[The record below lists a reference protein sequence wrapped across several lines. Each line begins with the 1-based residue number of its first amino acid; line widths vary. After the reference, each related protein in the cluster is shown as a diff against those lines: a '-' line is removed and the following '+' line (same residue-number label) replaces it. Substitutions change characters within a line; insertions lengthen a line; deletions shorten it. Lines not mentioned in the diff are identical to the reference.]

1 MRNGC
6 SGLAFPHLCTVQTAL
21 NLQAHIA
28 LLNAELDRLE
38 LPTSPHLLYEPI
50 RYFLSLGGKRLRPAL
65 LMEACAL
72 MGGNAQEAMGPAL
85 AVELFHNFTLLHDDI
100 MDEAPLRR
108 NQPTVHT
115 RYNTPIAILSGD
127 ALFVLAYQQLLKTKT
142 SAIPPL
148 MALFNQ
154 TALEVCEGQ
163 QLDMDLAVM
172 EEVSIQDYL
181 QMIALKTSVLL
192 AASLKMG
199 AIIAGASQQ
208 DADLLYRFGKS
219 LGIAF
224 QIQDDIL
231 DIFGDPEKFGKQPGG
246 DILSNKNTFL
256 KLKAFEIA
264 NQAQKQALKSAYQ
277 LDAQNHAEEKV
288 AKVTQ
293 LFEELGV
300 KSITEREKERH
311 LSDALEA
318 LDSVRMEE
326 AGKVGLRT
334 YSRFLVDREH

>member
-1 MRNGC
+1 M
-6 SGLAFPHLCTVQTAL
+6 QTAL

-28 LLNAELDRLE
+28 LIHAELDRLE
-38 LPTSPHLLYEPI
+38 LPSSPHLLYEPI

-72 MGGNAQEAMGPAL
+72 MGGNVQDALGPAI

-108 NQPTVHT
+108 NQPTVHFK
-115 RYNTPIAILSGD
+115 YNTSIAILSGD
-127 ALFVLAYQQLLKTKT
+127 ALFVLAYQQLLKTRPEVLP
-142 SAIPPL
+142 AL
-148 MALFNQ
+148 MALFNT

-163 QLDMDLAVM
+163 QLDMDLARM
-172 EEVSIQDYL
+172 DEVRIEDYL

-199 AIIAGASQQ
+199 AIIAGAKME
-208 DADLLYRFGKS
+208 DANLLYRFGKS

-256 KLKAFEIA
+256 KIKAFEVADEAKKIA
-264 NQAQKQALKSAYQ
+264 LQAAYALDSITQAK
-277 LDAQNHAEEKV
+277 EKV
-288 AKVTQ
+288 ELVTA
-293 LFEELGV
+293 LFEELDV
-300 KSITEREKERH
+300 KAITEFEKESH
-311 LSDALEA
+311 LTDAMAALEEV
-318 LDSVRMEE
+318 DMQE
-326 AGKVGLRT
+326 AGKVGLRK
-334 YSRFLVDREH
+334 YARFLVDREH

>member
-1 MRNGC
+1 M
-6 SGLAFPHLCTVQTAL
+6 QTAL

-28 LLNAELDRLE
+28 LVQAELDRLA
-38 LPTSPHLLYEPI
+38 LPSSPALLYEPI
-50 RYFLSLGGKRLRPAL
+50 RYFLNLGGKRLRPAL
-65 LMEACAL
+65 LMESCVL
-72 MGGNAQEAMGPAL
+72 MGGNLQEAIGPAL

-108 NQPTVHT
+108 NQATVHT
-115 RYNTPIAILSGD
+115 RYNSSIAILSGD
-127 ALFVLAYQQLLKTKT
+127 ALFVLAYQQLLHTRPQALPELLT
-142 SAIPPL
+142 
-148 MALFNQ
+148 LFNQ

-163 QLDMDLAVM
+163 QLDMDLASM
-172 EEVSIQDYL
+172 EEVKIDDYL

-199 AIIAGASQQ
+199 ALIAGANHA

-256 KLKAFEIA
+256 KLKAFELA
-264 NQAQKQALKSAYQ
+264 DEAQKNELKAAYALNSSSQAQ
-277 LDAQNHAEEKV
+277 EKV
-288 AKVTQ
+288 EQVTR
-293 LFEELGV
+293 LFETLGV
-300 KSITEREKERH
+300 KALTEAEKERH
-311 LSDALEA
+311 LTDALQALEA
-318 LDSVRMEE
+318 VNMPES
-326 AGKVGLRT
+326 GKSGLRQ
-334 YSRFLVDREH
+334 YARFLVDREH